1 MSDKKS
7 FVMYAEYGDLINKLE
22 DEDAGQLIKAVFQYQ
37 LTGEISDLSPVA
49 DMLFSIIRIRLDQDN
64 EKWENTKRSR
74 AAAGA
79 AGGLASGQSR
89 SKTKQ
94 NEANEANA
102 SFASENEANEAVTV
116 TVTVPVTDS
125 VTECVPTDRGV
136 GEGSA
141 DASPSKNTTTPR
153 KIFKKP
159 TLEEVIDYCEE
170 RHNRVDPERFYNY
183 YESVGWRVG
192 NKPMKDWRAAV
203 RTWEKER
210 TPQKAVSGDPPGVHF
225 ALEHKSSST
234 DNVTY
239 FDDLFAEG

>member
-22 DEDAGQLIKAVFQYQ
+22 DEDAGQLIKAVFTYQ
-37 LTGEISDLSPVA
+37 MTGEVPELSPVA
-49 DMLFSIIRIRLDQDN
+49 DMLFSIIKIRLDQDN

-74 AAAGA
+74 AAAGS

-116 TVTVPVTDS
+116 TVTVPVTES
-125 VTECVPTDRGV
+125 VPSLDGGV
-136 GEGSA
+136 GEGSSA
-141 DASPSKNTTTPR
+141 PSKNTTTPR
-153 KIFKKP
+153 KIFHKP
-159 TLEEVIDYCEE
+159 SLEEISDYCEE

-183 YESVGWRVG
+183 YESVGWAVG
-192 NKPMKDWRAAV
+192 KKPMKDWRAAV

-210 TPQKAVSGDPPGVHF
+210 TPQVSAGDPPGVHF
-225 ALEHKSSST
+225 ALEAKNKTSSS
-234 DNVTY
+234 NVTY

>member
-37 LTGEISDLSPVA
+37 LTGDVPELSPVA
-49 DMLFSIIRIRLDQDN
+49 DMLFSIIKIRLDQDN

-74 AAAGA
+74 SAAGA

-116 TVTVPVTDS
+116 TVTVPVTDT
-125 VTECVPTDRGV
+125 VTECVPTDRGM
-136 GEGSA
+136 GEGDLPQHA
-141 DASPSKNTTTPR
+141 PKTRRTFQKPSRSDVVT
-153 KIFKKP
+153 
-159 TLEEVIDYCEE
+159 YCKE
-170 RHNRVDPERFYNY
+170 RRNYVDPVRFYDY
-183 YESVGWRVG
+183 YEANGWMVGK
-192 NKPMKDWRAAV
+192 NHMKDWRAAV
-203 RTWEKER
+203 RTWERGEQPR
-210 TPQKAVSGDPPGVHF
+210 AAARLPSDPAGVHF
-225 ALEHKSSST
+225 ALERKNAGS
-234 DNVTY
+234 DKV
-239 FDDLFAEG
+239 FDDIFEEAGG